1 MALVQCLFFTAAN
14 INYTV
19 VIRHI
24 PPTPCL
30 PITIKIMSQMKSMLR
45 ERLDLSNDNRQMYW
59 ATFGFIRS
67 SEFTAPSPSSCDKDR
82 KLLHPNLTTDDK
94 EYQLHIKASKTDP
107 FCLDVDSFIRRTHH
121 SVCAVK
127 ALKNYMACPR
137 ASDLPQ
143 FAHADGSYLFNLM
156 VSGCTPAPWYTRSL
170 LALFRVACH
179 LGEGP
184 CSGQSW
190 PNITYECISTQVAT
204 STRLTT
210 LTQASCLM
218 YVIKRNR
225 FCDGV
230 LSLQRQLR

>member
-1 MALVQCLFFTAAN
+1 MAAN

-30 PITIKIMSQMKSMLR
+30 PITIKIISQMKSMLR
-45 ERLDLSNDNRQMYW
+45 ERLDLSNDDRQMYW
-59 ATFGFIRS
+59 VAFTVTFFGFIRS
-67 SEFTAPSPSSCDKDR
+67 SEFTAPSSSSCDKDR
-82 KLLHPNLTTDDK
+82 KLLRPDLTTNDNG
-94 EYQLHIKASKTDP
+94 YRLHINASKTDT

-121 SVCAVK
+121 SVCAVE
-127 ALKNYMACPR
+127 ALKNYMTCPR
-137 ASDLPQ
+137 ASDLPL
-143 FAHADGSYLFNLM
+143 FAHADKSYLLNLM
-156 VSGCTPAPWYTRSL
+156 VSSCIPAPWYTRSL
-170 LALFRVACH
+170 LALFGVACH

-184 CSGQSW
+184 CSGQSC

-210 LTQASCLM
+210 SVQASCLM

-225 FCDGV
+225 FCNGV
-230 LSLQRQLR
+230 LSLQRQLH

>member
-1 MALVQCLFFTAAN
+1 
-14 INYTV
+14 
-19 VIRHI
+19 
-24 PPTPCL
+24 
-30 PITIKIMSQMKSMLR
+30 MLR

-59 ATFGFIRS
+59 AAFTMAFFGFIWS

-82 KLLHPNLTTDDK
+82 KLLRPHLTTDNNG
-94 EYQLHIKASKTDP
+94 YRLHIKASKTNP
-107 FCLDVDSFIRRTHH
+107 FCLDVDSIIRRTHH

-137 ASDLPQ
+137 ALNLPQ
-143 FAHADGSYLFNLM
+143 FAHADGSYLLNLM
-156 VSGCTPAPWYTRSL
+156 VSGCISAPWYTRSL
-170 LALFRVACH
+170 LALFGVTCH

-184 CSGQSW
+184 CSGQSC

-204 STRLTT
+204 STRLTASV
-210 LTQASCLM
+210 QVSCLM

-230 LSLQRQLR
+230 LSLQRQLH